1 MKRLSIKM
9 AIAAVAF
16 AAMAVAIPARCVE
29 ISFYFPVAVSGPLT
43 KIIDGLA
50 ADFEKAN
57 PDIKVKP
64 IYSGNY
70 GETLA
75 KSLTANKS
83 GQPPQVAVLVASDS
97 VTLIDED
104 AVAPMESFVKTPSD
118 KAWLDGFFPAF
129 LMNGRFE
136 GKTYGIPFQRST
148 QVLYWNKAAFRE
160 VGLDPNRPPANWDET
175 VEYGKKLTVRDGTGN
190 VTRWGL
196 IVPSG
201 VTSHWFLQGF
211 TTQNRAKLTNDAGTE
226 TYLATPEAVEAL
238 QYWVDLS
245 RKHKIMQ
252 EGIIDTG
259 TAPKEF
265 IDGRAAMMFHSTGN
279 LTNVKNNAKFDF
291 GVAMLPAR
299 KQRGSATGGGSIYI
313 FKKSTPEQ
321 LAASFKFVKW
331 MTSAE
336 QAARW
341 SIETGYVAP
350 RQDAWD
356 LPIMKKY
363 AQDFPAAA
371 VALQQ
376 LPFCAPEFSTHDG
389 PRTTKALEDAI
400 EASIT
405 GTKAPAKALADA
417 QTEATRILRSYKP

>member
-29 ISFYFPVAVSGPLT
+29 ISFYYPVAVSGPLT

-160 VGLDPNRPPANWDET
+160 AGLDPNRPPTNWDET

-265 IDGRAAMMFHSTGN
+265 VDGRAAMMFHSTGN
-279 LTNVKNNAKFDF
+279 LTNVKNNAKFEF

-356 LPIMKKY
+356 LAIMKKY

-417 QTEATRILRSYKP
+417 QTEAIRILRSFKP

>member
-1 MKRLSIKM
+1 MKRLSSKM
-9 AIAAVAF
+9 TAAIAF
-16 AAMAVAIPARCVE
+16 AAMAIAIPARSVE
-29 ISFYFPVAVSGPLT
+29 ISFYYPVAVSGPLT

-57 PDIKVKP
+57 PDIKVKS

-75 KSLTANKS
+75 KALTANKS

-97 VTLIDED
+97 LTLIDED

-129 LMNGRFE
+129 MMNGRFE

-148 QVLYWNKAAFRE
+148 QVLYWNKAAFRAA
-160 VGLDPNRPPANWDET
+160 GLDPNKPPANWDET
-175 VEYGKKLTVRDGTGN
+175 VDYGKKLTTRDGAGN
-190 VTRWGL
+190 ITRWGL

-226 TYLATPEAVEAL
+226 TYLATPEAIESL

-279 LTNVKNNAKFDF
+279 LTNVKNNAKFEF

-356 LPIMKKY
+356 LPVMKKY

-371 VALQQ
+371 VALEQ

-405 GTKAPAKALADA
+405 GTKTPAKALADA
-417 QTEATRILRSYKP
+417 QGEATRILRSYKP

>member
-16 AAMAVAIPARCVE
+16 TAMAVAIPARCVE

-97 VTLIDED
+97 VTLIDEG
-104 AVAPMESFVKTPSD
+104 AVAPMESFVKTADD
-118 KAWLDGFFPAF
+118 KAWLNGFFPAF

-160 VGLDPNRPPANWDET
+160 AGLDPNRPPANWDET
-175 VEYGKKLTVRDGTGN
+175 VEYGKKLTIRDGTGN

-226 TYLATPEAVEAL
+226 TYLATPEVVESL

-279 LTNVKNNAKFDF
+279 LTNVKNNAKFEF

-299 KQRGSATGGGSIYI
+299 KQRGSATGGGSIFI

-417 QTEATRILRSYKP
+417 QVEATRILRSYKR

>member
-16 AAMAVAIPARCVE
+16 TAMAVAVPARCVE
-29 ISFYFPVAVSGPLT
+29 ISFYYPVAVSGPLT

-104 AVAPMESFVKTPSD
+104 AVAPMETFVKTPDD

-160 VGLDPNRPPANWDET
+160 AGLDPNRPPGNWDET

-226 TYLATPEAVEAL
+226 TYLATPEAIESL

-279 LTNVKNNAKFDF
+279 LTNVKNNAKFEF
-291 GVAMLPAR
+291 GVAMLPAK

-356 LPIMKKY
+356 LPVMKKY

>member
-1 MKRLSIKM
+1 VKKTSIRRLLS
-9 AIAAVAF
+9 AAALAVAVV
-16 AAMAVAIPARCVE
+16 AAPAHAVE
-29 ISFYFPVAVSGPLT
+29 IAFYYPIAVSGPLT
-43 KIIDGLA
+43 KIIDGMV

-57 PDIKVKP
+57 PGITVKP

-75 KSLTANKS
+75 KALTANKS
-83 GQPPQVAVLVASDS
+83 GQPPQVAVLTASDALT
-97 VTLIDED
+97 VIDED
-104 AVAPMESFVKTPSD
+104 AVVDMERFVKTPAD

-129 LMNGRFE
+129 MMNGKYE
-136 GKTYGIPFQRST
+136 GKTYGVPFQRST
-148 QVLYWNKAAFRE
+148 QVLYWNKAAFKE
-160 VGLDPNRPPANWDET
+160 AGLDPNKPPANWDEL
-175 VEYGKKLTVRDGTGN
+175 VEFGKKLTQRDASGK

-201 VTSHWFLQGF
+201 VTSKWFLQGF
-211 TTQNRAKLTNDAGTE
+211 TTPNQAKLTNEAGNE
-226 TYLATPEAVEAL
+226 VYLNTPAAIESL
-238 QYWVDLS
+238 QYFVDLS

-265 IDGRAAMMFHSTGN
+265 IEGRAAIMHHSTGN
-279 LTNVKNNAKFDF
+279 LTNVKANAKFDF
-291 GVAMLPAR
+291 GVAMLPAK

-321 LAASFKFVKW
+321 LDASFRFVKW

-336 QAARW
+336 QAAKW

-356 LPIMKKY
+356 LPAMKKY
-363 AQDFPAAA
+363 VQDFPAAG

-389 PRTTKALEDAI
+389 PRTVKALEDAI

-405 GTKAPAKALADA
+405 GTKVPAKALADA
-417 QTEATRILRSYKP
+417 QVEATRILRSYKR

>member
-1 MKRLSIKM
+1 MKRLSTKM
-9 AIAAVAF
+9 AIATVAF
-16 AAMAVAIPARCVE
+16 AAMAMAIPARSVE
-29 ISFYFPVAVSGPLT
+29 ISFYFPIAVSGPLT

-50 ADFEKAN
+50 TDFEKVN

-75 KSLTANKS
+75 KALTANKS

-104 AVAPMESFVKTPSD
+104 AVAPMESFIKTPSD
-118 KAWLDGFFPAF
+118 RAWLDGFFPAF

-136 GKTYGIPFQRST
+136 GKTYGVPFQRST
-148 QVLYWNKAAFRE
+148 QVFYWNKAAFRE
-160 VGLDPNRPPANWDET
+160 AGLDPNRPPANWDET
-175 VEYGKKLTVRDGTGN
+175 VEYGKKLTVRDGAGN

-226 TYLATPEAVEAL
+226 TYLATPEAIESL

-245 RKHKIMQ
+245 RKYKIMQ

>member
-1 MKRLSIKM
+1 MVKHLSRKLVM
-9 AIAAVAF
+9 MTVAVAAF
-16 AAMAVAIPARCVE
+16 AASVPARAVE
-29 ISFYFPVAVSGPLT
+29 ISFYYPIAVSGPLT

-75 KSLTANKS
+75 KALTANKS
-83 GQPPQVAVLVASDS
+83 GNPPQVAVLVASDAL
-97 VTLIDED
+97 TLIDED
-104 AVAPMESFVKTPSD
+104 AVIAVDQFVKTPSD
-118 KAWLDGFFPAF
+118 KAWLAGFFPAF
-129 LMNGRFE
+129 MMNGAYK
-136 GKTYGIPFQRST
+136 GKTYGVPFQRST

-160 VGLDPNRPPANWDET
+160 AGLDPNKAPANWDEL
-175 VEYGKKLTVRDGTGN
+175 VEFGKKLTLKDSAGK

-196 IVPSG
+196 MVPSG

-211 TTQNRAKLTNDAGTE
+211 TTPNKAKLQNEAGTE
-226 TYLATPEAVEAL
+226 TYLSTPDVIESM

-245 RKHKIMQ
+245 RKHKVMP

-259 TAPKEF
+259 TTPKEF
-265 IDGRAAMMFHSTGN
+265 IEGRTAMMHHSTGN
-279 LTNVKNNAKFDF
+279 LTNVKNNAKFEF

-299 KQRGSATGGGSIYI
+299 KGRGSATGGGSIYI

-321 LAASFKFVKW
+321 LEASYKFVKW

-341 SIETGYVAP
+341 SIETGYIAP

-363 AQDFPAAA
+363 AQEFPPAA

-376 LPFCAPEFSTHDG
+376 LPFCVAEFSTHDG

-405 GTKAPAKALADA
+405 GTKTPAKALADA
-417 QTEATRILRSYKP
+417 QAEATRILRAYK

>member
-1 MKRLSIKM
+1 MKHLSSKLVM
-9 AIAAVAF
+9 AALALATMV
-16 AAMAVAIPARCVE
+16 VAIPARAVE
-29 ISFYFPVAVSGPLT
+29 ISFYYPIAVSGPLT
-43 KIIDGLA
+43 KIIEGLV

-57 PDIKVKP
+57 PGITVKP

-75 KSLTANKS
+75 KALTANRS
-83 GQPPQVAVLVASDS
+83 GQPPQVAVLVASDAL
-97 VTLIDED
+97 TLIDED
-104 AVAPMESFVKTPSD
+104 AVVPMEGFVKTDSD
-118 KAWLDGFFPAF
+118 KKWLDGFFPAF
-129 LMNGRFE
+129 LMNGRYE

-148 QVLYWNKAAFRE
+148 QVLYWNKAAFKE
-160 VGLDPNRPPANWDET
+160 AGLDPNRPPANWDET
-175 VEYGKKLTVRDGTGN
+175 VEFGKKLTVRDSSGK

-226 TYLATPEAVEAL
+226 TYLATPEAIESL
-238 QYWVDLS
+238 QYFVDLS
-245 RKHKIMQ
+245 RKYKIMQ

-259 TAPKEF
+259 TAPNVF
-265 IDGRAAMMFHSTGN
+265 IEGRAAMMFHSTGN

-321 LAASFKFVKW
+321 LDASYKFVKW

-336 QAARW
+336 QSARW
-341 SIETGYVAP
+341 SIATGYVAP

-356 LPIMKKY
+356 LPAMKQY
-363 AQDFPAAA
+363 AHDFPPAA
-371 VALQQ
+371 VALEQ

-400 EASIT
+400 DASIT
-405 GTKAPAKALADA
+405 GTKTPANALKDA
-417 QTEATRILRSYKP
+417 QAEATRILRSYKH

>member
-1 MKRLSIKM
+1 MKRLSTTRV
-9 AIAAVAF
+9 IASIALALT
-16 AAMAVAIPARCVE
+16 AALPARAVE
-29 ISFYFPVAVSGPLT
+29 ISFYYPVAVSGPLT

-57 PDIKVKP
+57 PDIKVKA

-75 KSLTANKS
+75 KALTANKS
-83 GQPPQVAVLVASDS
+83 GQPPQVAVLVASDAL
-97 VTLIDED
+97 TLVDED
-104 AVAPMESFVKTPSD
+104 AVVPMEGFVKTPSD
-118 KAWLDGFFPAF
+118 KAWLEGFFPAF
-129 LMNGRFE
+129 MMNGRYE

-148 QVLYWNKAAFRE
+148 QVLYWNRAAFRE
-160 VGLDPNRPPANWDET
+160 AGLDPNKPPANWDET
-175 VEYGKKLTVRDGTGN
+175 VEMGKKLTIKDGTGK
-190 VTRWGL
+190 VSRWGL

-211 TTQNRAKLTNDAGTE
+211 TTQNRAKLTNEAGTE
-226 TYLATPEAVEAL
+226 TYLATPEAIESL

-245 RKHKIMQ
+245 RKHRIMQ

-265 IDGRAAMMFHSTGN
+265 IEGRAAMMFHSTGN
-279 LTNVKNNAKFDF
+279 LTNVKNNAKFEF

-321 LAASFKFVKW
+321 LDASYKFVKW
-331 MTSAE
+331 MTSAD

-356 LPIMKKY
+356 LPVMKKY
-363 AQDFPAAA
+363 AQEFPAAA
-371 VALQQ
+371 VALEQ

-400 EASIT
+400 DASIT
-405 GTKAPAKALADA
+405 GTKPPAKALADA
-417 QTEATRILRSYKP
+417 QAEATRILRSFKN

>member
-1 MKRLSIKM
+1 MKQLSRKLSIG
-9 AIAAVAF
+9 AVAV
-16 AAMAVAIPARCVE
+16 AAMVASIPSRAVDIT
-29 ISFYFPVAVSGPLT
+29 FYYPIAVSGPLT

-57 PDIKVKP
+57 PDVKVKP
-64 IYSGNY
+64 VYSGNY

-75 KSLTANKS
+75 KALTANRS
-83 GQPPQVAVLVASDS
+83 GQPPQVAVLVASDAL
-97 VTLIDED
+97 TLIDED
-104 AVAPMESFVKTPSD
+104 AVVPMEGFVKTASD
-118 KAWLDGFFPAF
+118 KTWIDGFFPAF
-129 LMNGRFE
+129 LMNGRYE
-136 GKTYGIPFQRST
+136 GKTYGVPFQRST
-148 QVLYWNKAAFRE
+148 QVMYWNKAAFRDA
-160 VGLDPNRPPANWDET
+160 GLDPNRPPANWDEL
-175 VEYGKKLTVRDGTGN
+175 VEYGKKLTVKDGAGK

-211 TTQNRAKLTNDAGTE
+211 TTQNRAKLQNDAGTE
-226 TYLATPEAVEAL
+226 TYLATPEAIESL
-238 QYWVDLS
+238 QFWVDLS
-245 RKHKIMQ
+245 RKHEVMQ
-252 EGIIDTG
+252 RGIIDTG
-259 TAPKEF
+259 TAPAEF
-265 IDGRAAMMFHSTGN
+265 IEGRAAIMFHSTGN
-279 LTNVKNNAKFDF
+279 LTNVKNNAKFEF

-321 LAASFKFVKW
+321 LEASYRFVKW
-331 MTSAE
+331 LTSAE

-341 SIETGYVAP
+341 SIQTGYVAP

-356 LPIMKKY
+356 LATMKDY
-363 AQDFPAAA
+363 AKSFPPAA
-371 VALQQ
+371 VALEQ

-405 GTKAPAKALADA
+405 GTKPVPAALRDA
-417 QTEATRILRSYKP
+417 QAEATRILRTFK

>member
-1 MKRLSIKM
+1 MKRLSSKM

-29 ISFYFPVAVSGPLT
+29 ISFYYPVAVSGPLT

-104 AVAPMESFVKTPSD
+104 AVAPMESFVKTPDD

-160 VGLDPNRPPANWDET
+160 AGLDPNRPPANWDET

-226 TYLATPEAVEAL
+226 TYLATPEAVESL

-279 LTNVKNNAKFDF
+279 LTNVKNNAKFEF

-417 QTEATRILRSYKP
+417 QTEATRILRSYKH

>member
-16 AAMAVAIPARCVE
+16 TGMAVAVPARCVE
-29 ISFYFPVAVSGPLT
+29 ISFYYPVAVSGPLT

-104 AVAPMESFVKTPSD
+104 AVAPMETFVKTPDD

-160 VGLDPNRPPANWDET
+160 AGLDPNRPPANWDET

-226 TYLATPEAVEAL
+226 TYLATPEAVESL

-279 LTNVKNNAKFDF
+279 LTNVKNNAKFEF
-291 GVAMLPAR
+291 GVAMLPAK

-356 LPIMKKY
+356 LPVMKKY

>member
-1 MKRLSIKM
+1 MKRLLSTLR
-9 AIAAVAF
+9 F
-16 AAMAVAIPARCVE
+16 AAACAVVATSMPAPGVE
-29 ISFYFPVAVSGPLT
+29 ISFYYPVAVSGPLT

-57 PDIKVKP
+57 PDIKIKA

-75 KSLTANKS
+75 KALTANKS

-97 VTLIDED
+97 LTLIDED
-104 AVAPMESFVKTPSD
+104 AVAPMEGFVKTPED

-129 LMNGRFE
+129 MMNGRYE

-160 VGLDPNRPPANWDET
+160 AGLDPNKPPANWDET
-175 VEYGKKLTVRDGTGN
+175 IEFGKKLTKRDAAGN
-190 VTRWGL
+190 VSRWG
-196 IVPSG
+196 IIIPSG

-211 TTQNRAKLTNDAGTE
+211 TTQNQAKLTNDAGTQ
-226 TYLATPEAVEAL
+226 TYLSTPEAAEAL

-245 RKHKIMQ
+245 RKHKVMQ

-279 LTNVKNNAKFDF
+279 LTNVKNNAKFEF

-313 FKKSTPEQ
+313 FKKSSPEQ

-331 MTSAE
+331 MTSGE

-350 RQDAWD
+350 RQDVWD
-356 LPIMKKY
+356 LAVMKKY

-405 GTKAPAKALADA
+405 GTKTPEKALADA
-417 QTEATRILRSYKP
+417 QAEATRILRTWKN

>member
-1 MKRLSIKM
+1 MKRSLRSLV
-9 AIAAVAF
+9 IAATALAVV
-16 AAMAVAIPARCVE
+16 AVALPARAVE
-29 ISFYFPVAVSGPLT
+29 ISFYYPVAVSGPLT
-43 KIIDGLA
+43 KIIEGLA

-64 IYSGNY
+64 VYSGNY

-75 KSLTANKS
+75 KALTANKS
-83 GQPPQVAVLVASDS
+83 GQPPQVAVLVASDAL
-97 VTLIDED
+97 TLIDED
-104 AVAPMESFVKTPSD
+104 AVVAVDDFVKTPSD
-118 KAWLDGFFPAF
+118 KAWLSGFFPAF
-129 LMNGRFE
+129 MMNGRYE
-136 GKTYGIPFQRST
+136 GKTYGVPFQRST

-160 VGLDPNRPPANWDET
+160 AGLDPNKPPQNWEEL
-175 VEYGKKLTVRDGTGN
+175 VEFSKKLTVRDASGQ

-196 IVPSG
+196 LVPSG

-211 TTQNRAKLTNDAGTE
+211 TTPNKAVLTNEAGTE
-226 TYLATPEAVEAL
+226 TYLAGAGVVESL

-245 RKHKIMQ
+245 RKHKVMP

-265 IDGRAAMMFHSTGN
+265 IEGRAAMMHHSTGN
-279 LTNVKNNAKFDF
+279 LTNVKNNAKFEF

-299 KQRGSATGGGSIYI
+299 KGRGSATGGGSIYI
-313 FKKSTPEQ
+313 FKKSSPEQ
-321 LAASFKFVKW
+321 REAAFKFVKW

-356 LPIMKKY
+356 LPVMKKY
-363 AQDFPAAA
+363 AQDFPPAA
-371 VALQQ
+371 VALEQ
-376 LPFCAPEFSTHDG
+376 LPYCVAEFSTHDG

-400 EASIT
+400 EAAIT
-405 GTKAPAKALADA
+405 GNKTPQKALTDA
-417 QTEATRILRSYKP
+417 QAEATRILRTWKK

>member
-1 MKRLSIKM
+1 VKQLSRRM
-9 AIAAVAF
+9 AVAAVAF
-16 AAMAVAIPARCVE
+16 ATMAIAIPAQCVD
-29 ISFYFPVAVSGPLT
+29 ITFYYPIAVSGPLT
-43 KIIDGLA
+43 KIIDGLVT
-50 ADFEKAN
+50 DFEKVN

-64 IYSGNY
+64 VYSGNY

-75 KSLTANKS
+75 KALTANKS

-97 VTLIDED
+97 LTVIDED
-104 AVAPMESFVKTPSD
+104 AVVPMEQFVKTPDD

-129 LMNGRFE
+129 MMNGRYE

-160 VGLDPNRPPANWDET
+160 AGLDPNRPPANWDET
-175 VEYGKKLTVRDGTGN
+175 VEFGKKLTVRDGSGN

-211 TTQNRAKLTNDAGTE
+211 TTQNRAKLQNDAGTE
-226 TYLATPEAVEAL
+226 TSLATPEAIESL

-252 EGIIDTG
+252 GGIIDTG
-259 TAPKEF
+259 TAPKVF
-265 IDGRAAMMFHSTGN
+265 TDGRAAMMFHSTGN
-279 LTNVKNNAKFDF
+279 LTNVKNNAKFEF

-299 KQRGSATGGGSIYI
+299 KQRGSATGGGSIFI
-313 FKKSTPEQ
+313 FKNSTPEQ
-321 LAASFKFVKW
+321 LAASYKFVKW

-336 QAARW
+336 QSARW

-356 LPIMKKY
+356 LPVMKKY
-363 AQDFPAAA
+363 AQDFPPAG

-376 LPFCAPEFSTHDG
+376 LPFCAQEFSTHDG

-405 GTKAPAKALADA
+405 GTKTPANALKDA
-417 QTEATRILRSYKP
+417 QAEATRILRSYKH

>member
-1 MKRLSIKM
+1 
-9 AIAAVAF
+9 
-16 AAMAVAIPARCVE
+16 
-29 ISFYFPVAVSGPLT
+29 
-43 KIIDGLA
+43 
-50 ADFEKAN
+50 
-57 PDIKVKP
+57 
-64 IYSGNY
+64 
-70 GETLA
+70 
-75 KSLTANKS
+75 
-83 GQPPQVAVLVASDS
+83 
-97 VTLIDED
+97 
-104 AVAPMESFVKTPSD
+104 
-118 KAWLDGFFPAF
+118 
-129 LMNGRFE
+129 MNGRYE

-148 QVLYWNKAAFRE
+148 QVLYWNKAAFKE
-160 VGLDPNRPPANWDET
+160 AGLDPNQSAGQLGRDRRVRQEADGPRRS
-175 VEYGKKLTVRDGTGN
+175 GK

-226 TYLATPEAVEAL
+226 TYLATPEAIESL
-238 QYWVDLS
+238 QYFVDLS

-259 TAPKEF
+259 TAPNVF
-265 IDGRAAMMFHSTGN
+265 IEGRAAMMFHSTGN

-321 LAASFKFVKW
+321 LDASYKFVKW

-341 SIETGYVAP
+341 SIATGYVAP

-356 LPIMKKY
+356 LPVDE
-363 AQDFPAAA
+363 A
-371 VALQQ
+371 
-376 LPFCAPEFSTHDG
+376 STRTIFRRPRSRSSSFRSARPNS
-389 PRTTKALEDAI
+389 PRTTVRARPRRSRMRSTRRSPEPRRRRRRWPTRRPRRRGSCAATSTDAR
-400 EASIT
+400 
-405 GTKAPAKALADA
+405 GQRAPG
-417 QTEATRILRSYKP
+417 RSA

>member
-1 MKRLSIKM
+1 MKQTSRRML
-9 AIAAVAF
+9 IAA
-16 AAMAVAIPARCVE
+16 AALAAAVVSIPAQAVE
-29 ISFYFPVAVSGPLT
+29 ISFYYPIAVSGPLT
-43 KIIDGLA
+43 KIIDGMV

-57 PDIKVKP
+57 PGITVKP

-75 KSLTANKS
+75 KALTANKS
-83 GQPPQVAVLVASDS
+83 GQPPQVAVLTASDALT
-97 VTLIDED
+97 VIDED
-104 AVAPMESFVKTPSD
+104 AVVDMERFVKTPAD

-129 LMNGRFE
+129 MMNGKYE
-136 GKTYGIPFQRST
+136 GKTYGVPFQRST
-148 QVLYWNKAAFRE
+148 QVLYWNKAAFKE
-160 VGLDPNRPPANWDET
+160 AGLDPNKPPANWDEL
-175 VEYGKKLTVRDGTGN
+175 VEFGKKLTKRDASGK
-190 VTRWGL
+190 VTQWGL

-201 VTSHWFLQGF
+201 VTSKWFLQGF
-211 TTQNRAKLTNDAGTE
+211 TTPNQAKLTNEAGNE
-226 TYLATPEAVEAL
+226 VYLNTPAAVESL
-238 QYWVDLS
+238 QYFVDLS

-265 IDGRAAMMFHSTGN
+265 IEGRAAIMHHSTGN
-279 LTNVKNNAKFDF
+279 LTNVKANAKFDF

-321 LAASFKFVKW
+321 LDASFKFVKW

-336 QAARW
+336 QAAKW

-356 LPIMKKY
+356 LPVMKKY
-363 AQDFPAAA
+363 VQDFPAAG

-376 LPFCAPEFSTHDG
+376 LPYCAPEFSTHDG
-389 PRTTKALEDAI
+389 PRTVKALEDAI

-405 GTKAPAKALADA
+405 GTKTPDKALADA
-417 QTEATRILRSYKP
+417 QVEATRILRSYKR

>member
-1 MKRLSIKM
+1 MKRLSSKM

-16 AAMAVAIPARCVE
+16 AVMAVAIPARCVE
-29 ISFYFPVAVSGPLT
+29 ISFYYPVAVSGPLT

-104 AVAPMESFVKTPSD
+104 AVVPMESFVKTPDD

-160 VGLDPNRPPANWDET
+160 AGLDPNRPPANWDET
-175 VEYGKKLTVRDGTGN
+175 VEYGKKLTLRDGTGN

-226 TYLATPEAVEAL
+226 TYLATPEAVESL

-279 LTNVKNNAKFDF
+279 LTNVKNNAKFEF
-291 GVAMLPAR
+291 GVAMLPAK

-356 LPIMKKY
+356 LPVMKKY

>member
-16 AAMAVAIPARCVE
+16 TAMAVAVPARCVE
-29 ISFYFPVAVSGPLT
+29 ISFYYPVAVSGPLT

-104 AVAPMESFVKTPSD
+104 AVAPMETFVKTPDD

-160 VGLDPNRPPANWDET
+160 AGLDPNRPPANWDET

-226 TYLATPEAVEAL
+226 TYLATPEAVESL

-279 LTNVKNNAKFDF
+279 LTNVKNNAKFEF
-291 GVAMLPAR
+291 GVAMLPAK

-356 LPIMKKY
+356 LPVMKKY

>member
-1 MKRLSIKM
+1 
-9 AIAAVAF
+9 
-16 AAMAVAIPARCVE
+16 
-29 ISFYFPVAVSGPLT
+29 
-43 KIIDGLA
+43 
-50 ADFEKAN
+50 
-57 PDIKVKP
+57 
-64 IYSGNY
+64 
-70 GETLA
+70 
-75 KSLTANKS
+75 
-83 GQPPQVAVLVASDS
+83 
-97 VTLIDED
+97 
-104 AVAPMESFVKTPSD
+104 
-118 KAWLDGFFPAF
+118 
-129 LMNGRFE
+129 
-136 GKTYGIPFQRST
+136 
-148 QVLYWNKAAFRE
+148 
-160 VGLDPNRPPANWDET
+160 
-175 VEYGKKLTVRDGTGN
+175 
-190 VTRWGL
+190 L

-226 TYLATPEAVEAL
+226 TYLATPEAVESL

-279 LTNVKNNAKFDF
+279 LTNVKNNAKFEF
-291 GVAMLPAR
+291 GVAMLPAK

-336 QAARW
+336 QASRW

-356 LPIMKKY
+356 LPVMKKY

>member
-1 MKRLSIKM
+1 MKYLSTKWVV
-9 AIAAVAF
+9 AVAAL
-16 AAMAVAIPARCVE
+16 AAMAVALPARSVE
-29 ISFYFPVAVSGPLT
+29 ITFYYPIAVSGPLT
-43 KIIDGLA
+43 KIIDGLV
-50 ADFEKAN
+50 ADFQKVN
-57 PDIKVKP
+57 PDITVKP
-64 IYSGNY
+64 VYSGNY

-75 KSLTANKS
+75 KALTANKS

-97 VTLIDED
+97 LTVIDED
-104 AVAPMESFVKTPSD
+104 AVVPMENFVKTPAD

-129 LMNGRFE
+129 LMNGRYQ

-160 VGLDPNRPPANWDET
+160 AGLDPNRPPANWDEL
-175 VEYGKKLTVRDGTGN
+175 VEYGKKLTVKDSAGK
-190 VTRWGL
+190 VSRWGL

-211 TTQNRAKLTNDAGTE
+211 TTQNRAKLTNEAGTA
-226 TYLATPEAVEAL
+226 TSLATPEAIESL
-238 QYWVDLS
+238 QFWTDLS
-245 RKHKIMQ
+245 RKHQIMQ
-252 EGIIDTG
+252 GGIIDTG

-265 IDGRAAMMFHSTGN
+265 TDGRAAMMFHSTGN
-279 LTNVKNNAKFDF
+279 LTNVKNNAKFEF
-291 GVAMLPAR
+291 GVAMLPAK
-299 KQRGSATGGGSIYI
+299 KQRGSATGGGSIFI

-321 LAASFKFVKW
+321 LDASYKFVKW

-336 QAARW
+336 QSARW
-341 SIETGYVAP
+341 SIATGYVAP

-356 LPIMKKY
+356 LPVMKKY
-363 AQDFPAAA
+363 AEDFPPAA

-376 LPFCAPEFSTHDG
+376 LPFCAPEFETHDG

-405 GTKAPAKALADA
+405 GTKTPANALKDA
-417 QTEATRILRSYKP
+417 QAEATRILRSYK

>member
-1 MKRLSIKM
+1 MKSSSRKM
-9 AIAAVAF
+9 MQAVVAVA
-16 AAMAVAIPARCVE
+16 AALATASALAVE
-29 ISFYFPVAVSGPLT
+29 ISFYYPVAVSGPLT
-43 KIIDGLA
+43 KIIESLA

-75 KSLTANKS
+75 KALTASKS
-83 GQPPQVAVLVASDS
+83 GQPPQVAVLVASDAL
-97 VTLIDED
+97 TLIDED
-104 AVAPMESFVKTPSD
+104 AITPVDGFIKTPSD

-129 LMNGRFE
+129 MMNGRYD
-136 GKTYGIPFQRST
+136 GKTWGIPFQRST
-148 QVLYWNKAAFRE
+148 QLLYWNKVAFRE
-160 VGLDPNRPPANWDET
+160 AGLDPNRPPANWEEL
-175 VEYGKKLTVRDGTGN
+175 VEYGKKLTVRDAAGK

-211 TTQNRAKLTNDAGTE
+211 TTPNRAKLMNDTGTE
-226 TYLATPEAVEAL
+226 TYLATPEAIESL

-245 RKHKIMQ
+245 RKHKIMS
-252 EGIIDTG
+252 EGILDTG

-265 IDGRAAMMFHSTGN
+265 IEGRAAMMHHSTGN
-279 LTNVKNNAKFDF
+279 LTSVKTNAKFEF
-291 GVAMLPAR
+291 GVAMLPMR
-299 KQRGSATGGGSIYI
+299 KQRGSATGGGSLFI

-321 LAASFKFVKW
+321 LEASYKFVKW

-356 LPIMKKY
+356 LPAMKKY
-363 AQDFPAAA
+363 VQEFPAAA

-376 LPFCAPEFSTHDG
+376 LPFCVAEFSTHDG

-405 GTKAPAKALADA
+405 GTKTPEKALRDA
-417 QTEATRILRSYKP
+417 QEEATRILRSYKR